1 MDMEVE
7 KKQSGGYYIRYV
19 FSVLFVIIML
29 VASAYGAYRGADWL
43 VKHRSETYQEYSGYM
58 QDKEDTDEILAQA
71 AVSVLEDTVKVV
83 SGTEAEKADYSDF
96 YLLDQCVVTKD
107 SYFKYQSR
115 GDLLEKYNEISSL
128 TKDSVFEERAAAF
141 CYDGT
146 RPRMPPP
153 IVLNRW
159 IRTATDRWIGKSS
172 RLPSPA

>member
-71 AVSVLEDTVKVV
+71 AVSVLEDTVKMA
-83 SGTEAEKADYSDF
+83 SGTDAEKMDYSDF

-128 TKDSVFEERAAAF
+128 TKDSIFEERAAAF
-141 CYDGT
+141 CYDGK
-146 RPRMPPP
+146 
-153 IVLNRW
+153 
-159 IRTATDRWIGKSS
+159 TAYVKYPDGDVKELSLIHI
-172 RLPSPA
+172 